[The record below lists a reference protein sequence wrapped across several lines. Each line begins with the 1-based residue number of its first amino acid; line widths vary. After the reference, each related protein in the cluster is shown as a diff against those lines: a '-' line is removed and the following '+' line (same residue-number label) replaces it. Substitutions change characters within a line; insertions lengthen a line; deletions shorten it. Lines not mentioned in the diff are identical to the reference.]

1 MSYTRNSNHKEAGF
15 TLIEILNV
23 IVIIGILG
31 AVGIPQFSQYKN
43 KAYDVHAKRA
53 LKDMHLL
60 CNAFWIDT
68 YPGQACDLPTIKDTY
83 YGFNQNP
90 DVLATLPPAPSD
102 TFCAT
107 AKHDS
112 SPNVFSINNASLISS
127 GEKCGVSIVNA
138 SFPPRPAYVC
148 AGTFQDP
155 CPTIACDEECTK
167 QKAQDRLLAVVN
179 ELPDLMKPSSSALDD
194 SIQEIQSR
202 TYSDDSDGTP
212 TMNENSSVNEL
223 LSATMEPPSAPLEN
237 QFAKVDPVTGE
248 TVCTKIPVQYHKL
261 DDSHYQF
268 GNRNLTDDLKAKGR
282 SSAYNTNQV
291 DGLCIIYGSFPV
303 GDGKESSG
311 YLVKHPRSC
320 EVMNNCKYDKPD
332 YQQKC
337 KPDEASEECG
347 GVRKDEWGHTELFVG
362 ENTGEIMFDLK
373 TQWLPERM
381 CADQNPNVD
390 QNKSRDCVPKQK
402 QDRMAQLKATI
413 ENFVQDTGVEIV
425 QKKYNSNCYAR
436 PGYGGT
442 ACYENID

>member
-1 MSYTRNSNHKEAGF
+1 MSCTRNSNHKEAGF

-68 YPGQACDLPTIKDTY
+68 YPAQACDLPTIKGTY

-90 DVLATLPPAPSD
+90 DVLATLPPTPSI

-155 CPTIACDEECTK
+155 CPTMACDEECTK
-167 QKAQDRLLAVVN
+167 QKAQDRLLAVIN
-179 ELPDLMKPSSSALDD
+179 GLPDLMKPSSDD
-194 SIQEIQSR
+194 IDKSIQEIQSR
-202 TYSDDSDGTP
+202 TYSDDSDGIP

-223 LSATMEPPSAPLEN
+223 LAGTMEPPLDPAQAFVDYDPCEGIGANPEYQRDTSQGGAGQGVYMWVDSDGNQIIGSGAHRVSGACLWNTAEN
-237 QFAKVDPVTGE
+237 DPRSDQGYKRVFISPPPPSGGWSSVTGE
-248 TVCTKIPVQYHKL
+248 YVGVRGDKCAPGNNGASPGGCSYDFETQTYL
-261 DDSHYQF
+261 DED
-268 GNRNLTDDLKAKGR
+268 GNRWDP
-282 SSAYNTNQV
+282 SEYN
-291 DGLCIIYGSFPV
+291 
-303 GDGKESSG
+303 K
-311 YLVKHPRSC
+311 LV
-320 EVMNNCKYDKPD
+320 E
-332 YQQKC
+332 
-337 KPDEASEECG
+337 
-347 GVRKDEWGHTELFVG
+347 
-362 ENTGEIMFDLK
+362 
-373 TQWLPERM
+373 
-381 CADQNPNVD
+381 
-390 QNKSRDCVPKQK
+390 
-402 QDRMAQLKATI
+402 
-413 ENFVQDTGVEIV
+413 
-425 QKKYNSNCYAR
+425 
-436 PGYGGT
+436 
-442 ACYENID
+442 